1 MKSGAFSENLYKYRM
16 LKKITQREVADRIG
30 VRQQTVAAWEAGRST
45 PSPDILCGLAQIF
58 EITTDEL
65 LKRGEEMAQDW
76 PMQRLQVP
84 VLRERVLAEGALLL
98 PENIAAY
105 RQLLGRP
112 DAKCFLFRCTDDSMS
127 TVVCKNDLVLL
138 ESCTEAAQTGIYL
151 FRGEEGTLLLRKAEA
166 LPEGMLLLPYNPA
179 EAAGIFLP
187 ASVAPAAWQAVGHAK
202 EALRDLDETQE

>member
-84 VLRERVLAEGALLL
+84 VLQERVLAEGALLL

-127 TVVCKNDLVLL
+127 PVVCKNDLVLL

-151 FRGEEGTLLLRKAEA
+151 FRGEEGALLLRKAEA
-166 LPEGMLLLPYNPA
+166 LPEGILLLPYNPA

-187 ASVAPAAWQAVGHAK
+187 ASVAPAAWQAVGYAK
-202 EALRDLDETQE
+202 EVLRDLDEMQE

>member
-1 MKSGAFSENLYKYRM
+1 M

-112 DAKCFLFRCTDDSMS
+112 DAKCFLFHCTDDSMS
-127 TVVCKNDLVLL
+127 PIVCKNDLVLL

-187 ASVAPAAWQAVGHAK
+187 ASVTPAAWQAVGYAK
-202 EALRDLDETQE
+202 EVLRDLDETQE